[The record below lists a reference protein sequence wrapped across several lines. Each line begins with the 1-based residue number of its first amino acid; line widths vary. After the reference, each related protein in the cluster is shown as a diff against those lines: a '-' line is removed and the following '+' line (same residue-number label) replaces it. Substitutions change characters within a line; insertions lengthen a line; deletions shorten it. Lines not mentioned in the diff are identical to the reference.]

1 MPSYDELFPMSVL
14 EAFSCGTPVL
24 LRDLDLYQAIISGY
38 YMKGHNFT
46 EMNNQLQAAAQ
57 DPAILNKYSKLSA
70 EASDKYSEDNL
81 ARIWD
86 DFYHEQYEIGRKLG
100 QIR

>member
-1 MPSYDELFPMSVL
+1 MSVL

-57 DPAILNKYSKLSA
+57 DSAILNQYSKLSA